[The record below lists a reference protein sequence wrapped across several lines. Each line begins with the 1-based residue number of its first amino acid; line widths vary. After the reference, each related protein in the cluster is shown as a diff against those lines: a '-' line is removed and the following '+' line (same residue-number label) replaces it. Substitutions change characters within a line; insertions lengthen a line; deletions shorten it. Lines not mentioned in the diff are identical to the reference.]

1 MAVIPG
7 QPLAPSAPGAALSPG
22 PGTFVRG
29 GQVYAARVGELVRE
43 GDVVSVKGKE
53 DTQAIPEPNSI
64 VIGTVS
70 RITRQAATLSLLTVD
85 GRPCRPDFAGVIRSQ
100 DVRQTAKDSVKM
112 WSCFRPGDVV
122 RAKVISLGDSRS
134 YFLSTAANSLGVL
147 FAVSGTTGEA
157 LEAVSWEEMRDPM
170 DETYDFV
177 ILGTGLTECV
187 LSGLL
192 SVEGKKVLH
201 MDRNDY
207 YGAESAS
214 LNLTQL
220 YKKFRNSE
228 PPAELGRDRDYAV
241 DLIPKFMMANGEMT
255 RMLVHTDVTRYLE
268 FKQIA
273 GSYVFRDGR
282 ISKVPSTEMEA
293 VRSPLMGLF
302 EKRRAKKFFEWVQG
316 YRHEDP
322 ATQQGVNLDKTTMAE
337 VYYKFGLEAGTQDFI
352 GHAMALHLDDG
363 YVSRPARE
371 TFDRIL
377 LYTSSMARYGKSPY
391 IYPLYGLGELPQ
403 GFARLSAIYGGT
415 YMLDKPVEKI
425 EYDAQGK
432 FVGVTSGGETVKA
445 AKVIGDPSYFV
456 GPEGKG
462 EGEEKVF
469 LEGRVVRAICI
480 LRHPIPNTDDSDS
493 VQLII
498 PQKQVGRKHDIYIA
512 EVSST
517 HNVCAKDVYIAM
529 VSTVVETADP
539 EAELE
544 PGLKL
549 LGSIYDKFVEI
560 APIYSPA
567 SSGSRDNVFIT
578 RSYDATSHFETVCD
592 DVKDVWLR
600 AVGEPLVL
608 KKRDDGAGIQEAQ

>member
-1 MAVIPG
+1 
-7 QPLAPSAPGAALSPG
+7 
-22 PGTFVRG
+22 
-29 GQVYAARVGELVRE
+29 
-43 GDVVSVKGKE
+43 
-53 DTQAIPEPNSI
+53 
-64 VIGTVS
+64 
-70 RITRQAATLSLLTVD
+70 
-85 GRPCRPDFAGVIRSQ
+85 
-100 DVRQTAKDSVKM
+100 
-112 WSCFRPGDVV
+112 
-122 RAKVISLGDSRS
+122 
-134 YFLSTAANSLGVL
+134 
-147 FAVSGTTGEA
+147 
-157 LEAVSWEEMRDPM
+157 M
-170 DETYDFV
+170 DEEYDFI

-220 YKKFRNSE
+220 YKRFRNSE
-228 PPAELGRDRDYAV
+228 PPAELGRDRDYAI
-241 DLIPKFMMANGEMT
+241 DLIPKFMMANGEMV

-282 ISKVPSTEMEA
+282 IAKVPSTEMEA
-293 VRSPLMGLF
+293 IKSSLAGLF
-302 EKRRAKKFFEWVQG
+302 EKRRLRNFFLWVQN
-316 YRHEDP
+316 YKDQDP
-322 ATQQGVNLDKTTMAE
+322 STHQGLSMDQTPMKD

-352 GHAMALHLDDG
+352 GHAMCLHEDDT
-363 YVSRPARE
+363 YLTRPARE
-371 TFDRIL
+371 SYDKIM

-415 YMLDKPVEKI
+415 YMLDKPI
-425 EYDAQGK
+425 EQVVYDDKGK
-432 FVGVTSGGETVKA
+432 FIGVTSGGETVKA
-445 AKVIGDPSYFV
+445 KKVIGDPSYFSDV
-456 GPEGKG
+456 SGKG
-462 EGEEKVF
+462 TGEDKIF

-480 LRHPIPNTDDSDS
+480 LKHPIPNTDDNDS

-498 PQKQVGRKHDIYIA
+498 PQKQVGRNHDIYIA

-529 VSTVVETADP
+529 VSTVVETNNP

-549 LGSIYDKFVEI
+549 LGPIYDKFVEI
-560 APIYSPA
+560 APIFSPA
-567 SSGSRDNVFIT
+567 SSGSYDNVFVT

-592 DVKDVWLR
+592 DVKDVWRR
-600 AVGEPLVL
+600 AMGEELIL
-608 KKRDDGAGIQEAQ
+608 KKREEGDVQEAQ